1 MPTSPDTAY
10 PSAKTDRQAVCDEWT
25 RLLGLPPDL
34 AVIGLEQ
41 RGMTLKD
48 ARYTLLLRSGHR
60 VKIGR
65 LQDLETPWR
74 VGVAIALVLYRV
86 VPSIDKHAPRWHQA
100 LRDLLPL
107 RTLV

>member
-25 RLLGLPPDL
+25 RF
-34 AVIGLEQ
+34 
-41 RGMTLKD
+41 
-48 ARYTLLLRSGHR
+48 
-60 VKIGR
+60 
-65 LQDLETPWR
+65 
-74 VGVAIALVLYRV
+74 
-86 VPSIDKHAPRWHQA
+86 IDKHDPRWHQA